1 MRTVKVTFAKR
12 FVPGF
17 DTAYT
22 YKAAA
27 TLLEPGQRLWV
38 KTNDGPKQVQI
49 VSVDKEYDT
58 AAEARF
64 GTLAI
69 AYEHKEDVPG

>member
-1 MRTVKVTFAKR
+1 MKTVKVTFAKR
-12 FVPGF
+12 FITGL

-22 YKAAA
+22 YKTA
-27 TLLEPGQRLWV
+27 TPLLELGQRLWV
-38 KTNDGPKQVQI
+38 KTSDGPKQVQI
-49 VSVDKEYDT
+49 VSIDKEYDT